1 MSRRQ
6 AQLRLTRSAKRV
18 EMTRLTHRQRA
29 LLKALRWEKGPHDA
43 LRLGELLGYA
53 YPREACDRLVA
64 RGLAEKVSP
73 GYYRARV
80 VRERR

>member
-1 MSRRQ
+1 MV
-6 AQLRLTRSAKRV
+6 RLTS
-18 EMTRLTHRQRA
+18 RQRI
-29 LLKALRWEKGPHDA
+29 LLRALRWEKGPQDA
-43 LRLGELLGYA
+43 LKLGEMMGYA

-64 RGLAEKVSP
+64 RGLVEKVSP